1 MTRVF
6 LVRHGATA
14 SNRERPYRLQGRG
27 SNLPLDEIGL
37 DQVRRAAEA
46 LAAFPLTAVYSSPL
60 LRARMTGEAVAG
72 PHGLTVSILDVL
84 MEAEIGRWEGLTWDQ
99 AKTQDPALYEQF
111 HAHPGTVPYPDGESF
126 QDVQR
131 RVSPAI
137 AELAS
142 QHAGQTIAVI
152 GHNVVNRAYLAGLL
166 GIPIDRARAI
176 RQANGGINLI
186 EYGETITVEM
196 MNGCLHL

>member
-6 LVRHGATA
+6 LIRHGATA
-14 SNRERPYRLQGRG
+14 SNREHPYRLQGRA
-27 SNLPLDEIGL
+27 SDLPLDEIGL

-46 LAAFPLTAVYSSPL
+46 LAGFPLSAVYSSPL
-60 LRARMTGEAVAG
+60 LRARMTGEAVAR

-99 AKTQDPALYEQF
+99 ARAQDPVLHEQF
-111 HAHPGTVPYPDGESF
+111 HANPGTVPYPGGESF
-126 QDVQR
+126 LDVQR

-137 AELAS
+137 AGLART
-142 QHAGQTIAVI
+142 HEGQAIAVI

-166 GIPIDRARAI
+166 GVPIDKARAL

-186 EYGETITVEM
+186 QYGETVTVEM

>member
-6 LVRHGATA
+6 LIRHGATV

-37 DQVRRAAEA
+37 DQARRSSEL
-46 LAAFPLTAVYSSPL
+46 LASFPIAAVYSSPL
-60 LRARMTGEAVAG
+60 LRARMTGEAIAA
-72 PHGLTVSILDVL
+72 PHDLIVSTLEIL

-99 AKTQDPALYEQF
+99 ARAQDPELYEKF
-111 HAHPGTVPYPDGESF
+111 HTNPGTVPYPDGEAF
-126 QDVQR
+126 LDVQR

-137 AELAS
+137 LDLTK
-142 QHAGQTIAVI
+142 QHPGQTIAVI

-166 GIPIDRARAI
+166 GIPIDQARAI
-176 RQANGGINLI
+176 RQSNGGINLI
-186 EYGETITVEM
+186 EYGETVTVEM